1 MLIEQMVNNAVK
13 RDALAILVI
22 YIMLVFQKS
31 EVLQPDVLHI

>member
-22 YIMLVFQKS
+22 YMMLVFQKS